1 MRRLHKEH
9 IGGAIVKDNDIYKLR
24 DNTTLKNL
32 VLSST
37 LLHPGK
43 QTTGHSHA
51 GQEEVYI
58 FVQGKGRMLLGSQK
72 GDDLSIEDDFPVK
85 EGDVVLI
92 EDGKFHR
99 VVNDSEEKLY
109 FVCVFDG
116 NRTHQ

>member
-1 MRRLHKEH
+1 MKININD
-9 IGGAIVKDNDIYKLR
+9 IGGALVKEDDRYVVKDNND
-24 DNTTLKNL
+24 LKNL
-32 VLSST
+32 VVSST
-37 LLHPGK
+37 DLNPGK
-43 QTTGHSHA
+43 QTTGHTHA

-99 VVNDSEEKLY
+99 VVNDSEDKLY
-109 FVCVFDG
+109 IVCVFDG

>member
-1 MRRLHKEH
+1 
-9 IGGAIVKDNDIYKLR
+9 
-24 DNTTLKNL
+24 
-32 VLSST
+32 
-37 LLHPGK
+37 
-43 QTTGHSHA
+43 
-51 GQEEVYI
+51 
-58 FVQGKGRMLLGSQK
+58 MLLGSQK